1 MLICVKSCSLNR
13 QGRARYT
20 RKSPGKKEIDPKQF
34 LRREDFSM
42 SGKFPASQQFVT
54 FFFLR
59 AILLTKIR
67 HIFKLNNL
75 QSVMDGSRYKYF
87 DVQVII
93 K

>member
-1 MLICVKSCSLNR
+1 
-13 QGRARYT
+13 
-20 RKSPGKKEIDPKQF
+20 
-34 LRREDFSM
+34 M

-59 AILLTKIR
+59 AILLSKIR